1 MIIGKMSHIRIDT
14 VERYAM
20 GRLPEP
26 RTAAVEEHVLVCEN
40 CQQKLSVFDGF
51 VEELRACYPMKTSVA
66 FGAAY

>member
-1 MIIGKMSHIRIDT
+1 
-14 VERYAM
+14 M